1 MNSLKDNPIL
11 KREIIMDHYEN
22 PRNNQLIDDENYRKI
37 HLYSSSCL
45 DDIQLQVLISQGVI
59 ADVRFEGI
67 ACAVATA
74 AASIM
79 SELIKGRSIS
89 QAEEIIENYFSMIAQ
104 KDYDEQLLKE
114 AVVFEGIGRQVNRVN
129 CATLSWKG
137 LKQLLDEDEKR

>member
-104 KDYDEQLLKE
+104 K
-114 AVVFEGIGRQVNRVN
+114 
-129 CATLSWKG
+129 
-137 LKQLLDEDEKR
+137 